1 MDLSFLPAVNAALNA
16 TATVLLVVG
25 RRFAKRREYVVH
37 ARLMTSAFA
46 VSALF
51 LFFYVSHKVWKDFE
65 NTPFPGEGLAHALY
79 LSILATHVLLAMS
92 VPVLAI
98 RLIWLGRSDRREQH
112 RRLARVAWP
121 IWIYVSV
128 TGVVI
133 YGMLY
138 HWPWPAA

>member
-1 MDLSFLPAVNAALNA
+1 MDLSFLPALNAALNA
-16 TATVLLVVG
+16 TATVLLVVA
-25 RRFAKRREYVVH
+25 RSFAKRREYVTH
-37 ARLMTSAFA
+37 ARLMTAAFA

-65 NTPFPGEGLAHALY
+65 NTPFPGEGIARGIY
-79 LSILATHVLLAMS
+79 LGILLTHVVLAMS

-98 RLIWLGRSDRREQH
+98 RLIWLGRQDRRDAH

-121 IWIYVSV
+121 IWIYVSI

-133 YGMLY
+133 YAMLY
-138 HWPWPAA
+138 HWPWTAT

>member
-1 MDLSFLPAVNAALNA
+1 MDLSFLPALNAALNA

-25 RRFAKRREYVVH
+25 RGFAKRRDFVTH
-37 ARLMTSAFA
+37 ARLMTAAFA

-65 NTPFPGEGLAHALY
+65 NTPFPGEGVARTIYLA
-79 LSILATHVLLAMS
+79 ILLTHVVLAMS

-98 RLIWLGRSDRREQH
+98 RLIWLGRKDRREQH

-121 IWIYVSV
+121 IWIYVSI

-133 YGMLY
+133 YAMLY
-138 HWPWPAA
+138 HWPWTAA